1 MLLVNSRTCAVSLK
15 ITGRPRTHSAP
26 ITGPAIEPRPPI
38 TAVATTRSDSSGV
51 NAWVGRHLLPQR

>member
-51 NAWVGRHLLPQR
+51 NACVGRHLLAQR